1 MSEFLQK
8 IVKIKAERLALQ
20 IADANAEALETEARL
35 TPPPKAFLDV
45 FRGPGIHIIAEIKRA
60 SPSKGL
66 LNADIEPAA
75 LARTYAS
82 GGACAISVLTEEDHF
97 LGSLSDLRE
106 VRSAVPLPILR
117 KDFILEPF
125 QIFEARLAGA
135 DSILLITSVLDEE
148 TLKAFIELSRD
159 IAMEPLVEIHDEYE
173 LRTALNADAGLIGI
187 NNRDLRTFGTDLN
200 VTVKLAGLIPN
211 DRTIISESGIRTHQD
226 ISRLRD
232 AGVHG
237 FLIGETLV
245 KSSDP
250 EAALQEL
257 LHA

>member
-1 MSEFLQK
+1 MSGFLQK

-20 IADANAEALETEARL
+20 IAHANAGALEAQARL
-35 TPPPKAFLDV
+35 ASPPKAFLDA

-66 LNADIEPAA
+66 LNADLEPAS

-97 LGSLSDLRE
+97 RGSLSDLKE
-106 VRSAVPLPILR
+106 VRRAVPLPILR

-135 DSILLITSVLDEE
+135 DSILLIAAVLDEG
-148 TLKAFIELSRD
+148 TLKSLIELSRSM
-159 IAMEPLVEIHDEYE
+159 AMEPLVEIHDKYE
-173 LRTALNADAGLIGI
+173 LSMALNVGAGLIGI

-200 VTVKLAGLIPN
+200 VTVKLAGLIPS

-245 KSSDP
+245 KSPDP